1 MRLNF
6 QTPKFFTKMSPV
18 KQEQMTNLLKDVE
31 NFTLKINT
39 KKKMME
45 KRYPNGK
52 DYSRLISVERP
63 LFGK

>member
-1 MRLNF
+1 
-6 QTPKFFTKMSPV
+6 MSPV

-39 KKKMME
+39 KKKMMD